1 MEEVNIGQEE
11 EIQLVEES
19 TPAIES
25 TPKKKVYK
33 PIIGIVD
40 RYIIRTFLGTY
51 FFSILLI
58 ISFDC
63 I

>member
-25 TPKKKVYK
+25 TPKKKVYRT
-33 PIIGIVD
+33 IIGIVD
-40 RYIIRTFLGTY
+40 SYIIRTFL
-51 FFSILLI
+51 
-58 ISFDC
+58 
-63 I
+63 

>member
-11 EIQLVEES
+11 KIQLVEES
-19 TPAIES
+19 TPEKES
-25 TPKKKVYK
+25 LQTYNRNCRQVYHTYLL
-33 PIIGIVD
+33 
-40 RYIIRTFLGTY
+40 RNLFLFNITDY
-51 FFSILLI
+51 

>member
-25 TPKKKVYK
+25 YPKKKS
-33 PIIGIVD
+33 
-40 RYIIRTFLGTY
+40 TNL
-51 FFSILLI
+51 
-58 ISFDC
+58 
-63 I
+63 